1 MRLHLCIFMYQ
12 LCDLW
17 LKHVPVWFEHVLLC
31 QCGVNT
37 CGVNTCG
44 VITCGV
50 NTCGV
55 ITCGVNTCG
64 VITCQCG
71 VCNGDVVL
79 PDTGS
84 TVSQAF
90 LSEGRIGQNHIGID
104 LPIMQ

>member
-1 MRLHLCIFMYQ
+1 MCMRLHLCIFMYQ

-31 QCGVNT
+31 Q
-37 CGVNTCG
+37 
-44 VITCGV
+44 
-50 NTCGV
+50 
-55 ITCGVNTCG
+55 CGVNTCG